1 MKIDKQEMREVAG
14 AAAPRVDMYGP
25 IHKAL
30 RAFMTDTLLALGRM
44 DTADELE
51 FAQCTQRVVE
61 LLDFCRSHL
70 AHENEFVHTAMEARS
85 PGSAGRIAHEHEE
98 HVAHIDRLARA
109 VEHLRGVPAAARD
122 AVTAQ
127 LYRDLAGF
135 IAENFLHMNFE
146 ESRHNAVL
154 WAHFSDAELGAIH
167 DALVASIPPQEM
179 MYALRWMVPF
189 MNPAERAGMLQGMR
203 EHAPAPAFQAALD
216 TVRPHLT
223 TREWEKLARALGIAP
238 APGLVG

>member
-1 MKIDKQEMREVAG
+1 MKIDTLEIREVAA
-14 AAAPRVDMYGP
+14 AAAPRLDMYGP
-25 IHKAL
+25 IHKAM
-30 RAFMTDTLLALGRM
+30 RAMMSDTLLAVGRM
-44 DTADELE
+44 DCTDELE
-51 FAQCTQRVVE
+51 FMQVTQRVVE

-146 ESRHNAVL
+146 ETRHNAVL
-154 WAHFSDAELGAIH
+154 WAHYTDAELAGIH
-167 DALVASIPPQEM
+167 DAIVASIPPEEM
-179 MYALRWMVPF
+179 LYVLRWMVPF

-223 TREWEKLARALGIAP
+223 AREWEKLARALDLAP
-238 APGLVG
+238 VPGLVG